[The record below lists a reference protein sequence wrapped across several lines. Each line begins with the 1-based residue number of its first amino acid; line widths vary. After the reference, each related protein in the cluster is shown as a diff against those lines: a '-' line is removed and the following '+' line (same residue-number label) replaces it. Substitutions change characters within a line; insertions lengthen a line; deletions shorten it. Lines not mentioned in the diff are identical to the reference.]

1 MARSRKRASNVGHL
15 SRMAKLPNVVYD
27 QIPEGYKLSE
37 VLLRFMAPYLIDDMS
52 MDDLRR
58 HYTFGVLVW
67 NLSFF
72 PPHERIRQIMPLVQR
87 LPVEEQFGMK
97 QLLGD
102 MIARKENEFAEYD
115 RMITDFELL
124 EEGESYTLFV
134 LSTPIEVKH
143 KTEAAPDGTDEG

>member
-1 MARSRKRASNVGHL
+1 
-15 SRMAKLPNVVYD
+15 
-27 QIPEGYKLSE
+27 
-37 VLLRFMAPYLIDDMS
+37 MAPYLINDMS